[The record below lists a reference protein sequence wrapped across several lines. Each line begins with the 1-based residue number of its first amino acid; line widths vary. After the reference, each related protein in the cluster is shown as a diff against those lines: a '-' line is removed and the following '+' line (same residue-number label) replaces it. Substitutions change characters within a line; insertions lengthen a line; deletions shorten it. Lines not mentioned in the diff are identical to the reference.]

1 MGTYIG
7 LMKFTEHGLKSV
19 KETPGR
25 VEANR
30 KKMQEAGIEL
40 KSWFLT
46 MGRYDVVMVLDA
58 PSDESIAKAALM
70 LAGQGNV
77 HTETLRAFSL
87 DETKKIIAGL

>member
-7 LMKFTEHGLKSV
+7 MMKFTEHGVKNI

-30 KKMQEAGIEL
+30 KKIQEAGIEL

-46 MGRYDVVMVLDA
+46 MGRYDAVAVLDA
-58 PSDESIAKAALM
+58 PSDESVAKAMLM
-70 LAGQGNV
+70 IAGQGNV

-87 DETKKIIAGL
+87 DETKKIVAGL